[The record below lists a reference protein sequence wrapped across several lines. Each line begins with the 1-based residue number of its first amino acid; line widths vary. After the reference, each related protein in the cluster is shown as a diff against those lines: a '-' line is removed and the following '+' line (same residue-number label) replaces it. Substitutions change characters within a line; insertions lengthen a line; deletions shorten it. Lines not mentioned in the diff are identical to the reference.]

1 MKILNVYFKNI
12 NSLEGE
18 NRIDFDKAPIADAGV
33 FAITGPNGSGK
44 SSILDAITL
53 ALYGETFRFNKPA
66 ANVMTEN
73 TTGCFS
79 QVEFL
84 VDGKTYRSSWQVQ
97 RKDAQVDGKL
107 MPVEMRLQSING
119 EEQLLEQEVH
129 KVLTHSAELIGMDFH
144 RFTRSIILEQGNF
157 AAFLNAL
164 DSERMDILEGIVSR
178 DIYADY
184 KQQVRVAVELAEQ
197 KLAELHGQL
206 GGLELMSDV
215 QREAAEL
222 DLADQKLTFSELKE
236 SKSDLLQLQAGLQQL
251 QKLEQAIAKLEHA
264 KNKNQQQLTE
274 FQETLATIATSS
286 DVIEFK
292 SGLSS
297 FSEQVAELDI
307 LQKQAA
313 TYRTEVLSIDEQLQ
327 NEQVDASHFS
337 HLTPQAPEQLQ
348 AEIDKLTHQSEKIKG
363 ERDTEFDLIAEI
375 EARLPEKQQTLDVL
389 NTWLDKN
396 RQDQIFIERMPEL
409 GRLKNKR
416 QRSTEIQKQLK
427 VFNKVYKNTSSALSK
442 NQARRAGIQKEINE
456 AKKSLEKLNA
466 QLDFI
471 ADGHTFDEMLEV
483 HKDQKERVADFV
495 ELLSLAKVY
504 KRFVHKGFSKRYAH
518 IDKARLETQLA
529 EKKNQIDAAQ
539 TIHLILEKAVYR
551 EQLTLRLSADRDRL
565 EHDTECPLCGATE
578 HPYRHKA
585 PNLQDSTQALA
596 DQAAILKKLQLEVKR
611 IEQQIKAYVKVDNKN
626 TEHAERINRLKAE
639 WLTLCTRL
647 NAVHED
653 FSITSLRAMRAR
665 IKVEKKELKEVAA
678 LIKRYQSK
686 KKEIAKME
694 VLIVKKQTT
703 INRLETKQKL
713 IDDKVQGK
721 PQEIV
726 ILEAELAEVMQE
738 ESALAK
744 EISAEL
750 ARAGEK
756 LPSYG
761 NEDALYDLLNKR
773 RQDFQMYSLRQE
785 TASSE
790 MQQIKEKLQIN
801 RETVK
806 RLKQQLLECETA
818 IHEQTLAQLYFSK
831 LNIQNLL
838 AKQDKKITQ
847 LSLTL
852 KQKEA
857 ALQVQLGQ
865 SQYASLEEVKALIDL
880 VDHRDEKEQMLASL
894 KQTIVEQ
901 SAEHEK
907 LSKQLAAE
915 RLYYADTESLEGIII
930 QLRDKTVQL
939 DIAAQ
944 EVSTLEKRLAREQTL
959 RQGNALL
966 LAEIKKQELSVQQA
980 QSKHELMEKTTEN
993 ELRTQVQTEII
1004 ESLLQATNSFLGKI
1018 SGRYLMRRLV
1028 SEQGLALAIL
1038 DTKQP
1043 NSQRAVQS
1051 LSGGESFVVSLA
1063 MALGLSEIANN
1074 GRAIDSLF
1082 IDEGFGNL
1090 DAETLYTVVT
1100 TLEGLK
1106 VHGKT
1111 VGIISHVEG
1120 VKQRIKTQIEL
1131 IKQPNGMSQIV
1142 MS

>member
-18 NRIDFDKAPIADAGV
+18 NRIDFDKAPIADVGV

-66 ANVMTEN
+66 AYVMTKN
-73 TTGCFS
+73 TTECFS

-84 VDGKTYRSSWQVQ
+84 VDGKIYRSSWQVQ
-97 RKDAQVDGKL
+97 RKDAQVDGVL
-107 MPVEMRLQSING
+107 MPVEMQLQHING
-119 EEQLLEQEVH
+119 EQQVLEQEAH
-129 KVLTHSAELIGMDFH
+129 KVLTHSAKLIGMDFH

-164 DSERMDILEGIVSR
+164 DAERMDILEGIVSQ

-184 KQQVRVAVELAEQ
+184 KQQLRVAVELAEQ
-197 KLAELHGQL
+197 KLAELRGQL
-206 GGLELMSDV
+206 DGLDLMSEV

-236 SKSDLLQLQAGLQQL
+236 GKSDLLQLQAGLQQL
-251 QKLEQAIAKLEHA
+251 QKLEQAIADLEHV
-264 KNKNQQQLTE
+264 KNKDHQQLAE
-274 FQETLATIATSS
+274 FEKVVATITEST
-286 DVIEFK
+286 DVVEFK
-292 SGLSS
+292 SGLLSL
-297 FSEQVAELDI
+297 SEQATELESI
-307 LQKQAA
+307 QKQAA
-313 TYRTEVLSIDEQLQ
+313 TYRTEILAIDEKLQ
-327 NEQVDASHFS
+327 NEKVDASHFS
-337 HLTPQAPEQLQ
+337 HLTPEAPEQRQ
-348 AEIDKLTHQSEKIKG
+348 AEIDKLTDQSEKIK
-363 ERDTEFDLIAEI
+363 TELQTESDLIAGI
-375 EARLPEKQQTLDVL
+375 EAQLPEKQQALDVL

-396 RQDQIFIERMPEL
+396 RQDQIFLEQMPEL

-416 QRSTEIQKQLK
+416 QRSVEIQKELK
-427 VFNKVYKNTSSALSK
+427 IFNKVHKNASSASSK
-442 NQARRAGIQKEINE
+442 NQARRASVQKDINE

-483 HKDQKERVADFV
+483 HKDQKDRVADFV

-504 KRFVHKGFSKRYAH
+504 KRFVNKGFSKRYEH
-518 IDKARLETQLA
+518 VDKALLETQLA
-529 EKKNQIDAAQ
+529 EKKSQIDAAQ

-551 EQLTLRLSADRDRL
+551 EQLTLRLTADRDRL

-585 PNLQDSTQALA
+585 PNLQDSKQALA
-596 DQAAILKKLQLEVKR
+596 DQTAIIKKLQLEAKR

-626 TEHAERINRLKAE
+626 KEHAERINRLKTE

-647 NAVHED
+647 NAVRDD

-665 IKVEKKELKEVAA
+665 IKVEKKEFKEVSA
-678 LIKRYQSK
+678 LIKRYQAK

-694 VLIVKKQTT
+694 VLIVKKQTA
-703 INRLETKQKL
+703 INKLDAKQKL
-713 IDDKVQGK
+713 IDDKAQGK

-726 ILEAELAEVMQE
+726 VLEDELAEVMQE
-738 ESALAK
+738 ESILAK
-744 EISAEL
+744 EMSVEL

-761 NEDALYDLLNKR
+761 NEDALYDLINKR
-773 RQDFQMYSLRQE
+773 RQDFQIYSLRQE
-785 TASSE
+785 AASSE
-790 MQQIKEKLQIN
+790 LQQIKEKLHISREAIN
-801 RETVK
+801 P
-806 RLKQQLLECETA
+806 LKQQLLECETE
-818 IHEQTLAQLYFSK
+818 IHEQALAQLYFSK
-831 LNIQNLL
+831 LSIQNLL
-838 AKQDKKITQ
+838 AQQDKKIAQ
-847 LSLTL
+847 LSLML

-865 SQYASLEEVKALIDL
+865 SKYASLDEVKALIDL
-880 VDHRDEKEQMLASL
+880 VEHRDEKEQALASL
-894 KQTIVEQ
+894 KQAIIAR
-901 SAEHEK
+901 SAEHER
-907 LSKQLAAE
+907 LSKRLAAE
-915 RLYYADTESLEGIII
+915 RLHYAEAESLESIVI
-930 QLRDKTVQL
+930 QLRDKSVQL
-939 DIAAQ
+939 DIATQ
-944 EVSTLEKRLAREQTL
+944 EVSTLEKRLAMEQTL
-959 RQGNALL
+959 RQSNALL

-980 QSKHELMEKTTEN
+980 QSKYELMEKTTEN
-993 ELRTQVQTEII
+993 DLKAQVQADII
-1004 ESLLQATNSFLGKI
+1004 EKLVQSTNSFLGKI
-1018 SGRYLMRRLV
+1018 SGRYSMRCLV

-1038 DTKQP
+1038 DAKQP
-1043 NSQRAVQS
+1043 NSQRTVQS

-1106 VHGKT
+1106 VHGKI

-1120 VKQRIKTQIEL
+1120 VRQRIKTQIEL
-1131 IKQPNGMSQIV
+1131 IKQSNGMSQIV
-1142 MS
+1142 MP